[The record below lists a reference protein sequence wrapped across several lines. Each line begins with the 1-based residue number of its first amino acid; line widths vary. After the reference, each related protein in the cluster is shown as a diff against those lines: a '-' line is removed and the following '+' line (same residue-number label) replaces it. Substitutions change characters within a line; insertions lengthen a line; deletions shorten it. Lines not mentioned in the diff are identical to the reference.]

1 MSNLE
6 KFNNV
11 FADVFSVA
19 VEQLNDD
26 FSKEI
31 IANWDS
37 VRQLSLVTALEE
49 EFDIM
54 LETEE
59 IIAITS
65 YLIAKNIL
73 ANYDIEL

>member
-6 KFNNV
+6 KFNKV
-11 FADVFSVA
+11 FAEVFSVG
-19 VEQLNDD
+19 VEQLDD
-26 FSKEI
+26 EFSKATV
-31 IANWDS
+31 ANWDS

-49 EFDIM
+49 EYDIM

-65 YLIAKNIL
+65 YVVTKNIL
-73 ANYDIEL
+73 AKYDVEL